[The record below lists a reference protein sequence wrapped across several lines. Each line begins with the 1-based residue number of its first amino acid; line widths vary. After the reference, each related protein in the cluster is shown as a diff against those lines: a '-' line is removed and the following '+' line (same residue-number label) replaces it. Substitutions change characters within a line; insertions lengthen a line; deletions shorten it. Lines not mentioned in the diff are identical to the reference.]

1 MPTASTVPIDSHAIA
16 TLRYIRSSIEAATS
30 IAVPGSSG
38 IAMGCVGMTAAV
50 LSSTYLREHW
60 MSVWLVAAVVAG
72 IAGSVLL
79 SNTTSLSGLTFSSA
93 PARKLAL
100 CLLPSLF
107 AGAVLTA
114 AFELSDN
121 LRFIPGTW
129 LLLYGCALMAA
140 SVVTRVM
147 VAVMGGLFIALGVLA
162 LFVPSDL
169 HVALLGT
176 GFGGLHLV
184 FGILIGGRSRERQA

>member
-38 IAMGCVGMTAAV
+38 IAMGCVGMIAAV
-50 LSSTYLREHW
+50 LSSTYLREYW
-60 MSVWLVAAVVAG
+60 MTVWVVAAVVAG

-79 SNTTSLSGLTFSSA
+79 SNTTSLRGLTFSSA

-107 AGAVLTA
+107 AGAALTA
-114 AFELSDN
+114 AFQLSAN
-121 LRFIPGTW
+121 LRFVPGTW
-129 LLLYGCALMAA
+129 LLLYGCALIAA
-140 SVVTRVM
+140 SLVTRTM
-147 VAVMGGLFIALGVLA
+147 VAVMGGLFMALGLLA
-162 LFVPSDL
+162 LLVPSTF
-169 HVALLGT
+169 HMALLGT
-176 GFGGLHLV
+176 GFGGLHLL
-184 FGILIGGRSRERQA
+184 FGILIGRNSRTAQP